1 MEKNNFLISYC
12 KRNMGTLIG
21 LLLLCTFL
29 SIATDAFLDSGNLLT
44 VLRQV
49 CINAT
54 LAFGMT
60 YVLIIGSIDL
70 SVGSVLALSG
80 VTCVMLIENGVPFI
94 VALFAS
100 IFLGMVVG
108 LINGIIIAF
117 TGIPPFIVT
126 LAMQTIVRGFSY
138 IVTNGTSIVSGN
150 VTFNAIGN
158 KYVWGIPIP
167 VVIVA
172 VIIVIA
178 SLVLNRTKFGRWM
191 YAVGG
196 NKSAAVYSGINTRKI
211 EIGVHAICGTLAAI
225 GGIILASRMYSAQ
238 PTAGQNYEGDAIAAA
253 VLGGTSF
260 NGGVGTIGGT
270 IIGVL
275 IIGFLNNG
283 MNLLQLSYYWQ
294 LVVKGIVI
302 IGAVFLDLEKKS
314 GKGVFS
320 WNKKEKKA
328 KGE

>member
-1 MEKNNFLISYC
+1 MNENHFFVTYF

-21 LLLLCTFL
+21 LFLLCAFL
-29 SIATDAFLDSGNLLT
+29 SITTDSFLDSGNLLT

-80 VTCVMLIENGVPFI
+80 VTCVMLIENGFPFGL
-94 VALFAS
+94 ALPAS
-100 IFLGMVVG
+100 ILLGSFVG
-108 LINGIIIAF
+108 LVNGIVIAF

-138 IVTNGTSIVSGN
+138 IVTNGTSIVSKN
-150 VTFNAIGN
+150 EMFNSIGN
-158 KYVWGIPIP
+158 KYVGFLPIP
-167 VVIVA
+167 VIIVA

-178 SLVLNRTKFGRWM
+178 ALVLNKTKFGRRM

-196 NKSAAVYSGINTRKI
+196 NKSAAVYSGINSRRV
-211 EIGVHAICGTLAAI
+211 EICVHVICATLAAV

-238 PTAGQNYEGDAIAAA
+238 PTAGQSYEGDAIAAA

-270 IIGVL
+270 IIGAL

-302 IGAVFLDLEKKS
+302 IGAVYLDMEKK
-314 GKGVFS
+314 KGRGIFALT
-320 WNKKEKKA
+320 KKKA
-328 KGE
+328 